1 MAKKVGMVSLGCPK
15 NLLDS
20 EVMLGH
26 MKGAGYELTQDPSE
40 AEILIVNT
48 CGFIEPAKQ
57 ESIDTILEMARYKEQ
72 GNCKR
77 LVVTGCLAQRYS
89 DDIAREIPEVDT
101 VTGLDQVESIVQ
113 SCETDERLVLPLV
126 ADGSVRYLYDHE
138 TPRILATPPFSAYI
152 KISEG
157 CDYPCTFCI
166 IPKIRGHYRSRTE
179 DSVVAEAE
187 SLAGQGVREILLIAQ
202 DTTRYGVDH
211 GKRNGLASLLG
222 QLSRVDGIEWLRF
235 LYAYPTTL
243 NESILEAINDYPEIC
258 RYIDIPLQHAS
269 DSVLKAMKRPG
280 TRASNTK
287 MIERMRTV
295 VPGVAIRSSFIVGFP
310 GESEDDFAQLLDF
323 CGEVELDH
331 LGVFTYSHEEGTEAF
346 SREDTIPEEEK
357 QRRRGE
363 LMEQQAA
370 ISLRKNS
377 AFVGR
382 KVRVLIEGPS
392 PQSELV
398 LGGRTERQA
407 PEIDGTVLVT
417 DGWAESGTFAKVEI
431 TEAHPYDLVG
441 TVVEPENPTG

>member
-1 MAKKVGMVSLGCPK
+1 
-15 NLLDS
+15 
-20 EVMLGH
+20 
-26 MKGAGYELTQDPSE
+26 
-40 AEILIVNT
+40 
-48 CGFIEPAKQ
+48 
-57 ESIDTILEMARYKEQ
+57 
-72 GNCKR
+72 
-77 LVVTGCLAQRYS
+77 
-89 DDIAREIPEVDT
+89 
-101 VTGLDQVESIVQ
+101 
-113 SCETDERLVLPLV
+113 
-126 ADGSVRYLYDHE
+126 
-138 TPRILATPPFSAYI
+138 LATPPFSAYI